1 MWLPIKTILSYENKN
16 FFYFSDNEIF
26 ELLFYFPINL
36 EYFLKI
42 KILERASEID
52 TIWKNLTFSDL
63 VFFDKIIIS
72 INIFFIVFIEIL
84 ILFIIFK
91 IFLKVLNYFKQKNFF
106 DLFWFINLFIV
117 IIIFFLIFNYF
128 IYFYI

>member
-1 MWLPIKTILSYENKN
+1 MWLPIKTILSYDNKN

-26 ELLFYFPINL
+26 ELLFYFPLNL

-42 KILERASEID
+42 KVSERWAWLNI
-52 TIWKNLTFSDL
+52 IWKNLTFSDL
-63 VFFDKIIIS
+63 IFFDKMIIS
-72 INIFFIVFIEIL
+72 INIILIIFIEIL

-91 IFLKVLNYFKQKNFF
+91 IFSKILHYFNQKNFF

-117 IIIFFLIFNYF
+117 MIIFFLIFNYF